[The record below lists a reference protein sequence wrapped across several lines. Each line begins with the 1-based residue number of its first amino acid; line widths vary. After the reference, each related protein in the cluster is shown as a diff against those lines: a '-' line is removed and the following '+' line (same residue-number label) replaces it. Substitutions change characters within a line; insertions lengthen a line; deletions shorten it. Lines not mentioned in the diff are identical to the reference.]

1 MTSKNLIDIGIKVVL
16 SAGLVILF
24 ILHIESQKSLVY
36 VDAQKLVAGYKGMQA
51 ARQEFEKKA
60 TVWKSNLDT
69 LRAGVETQIQSY
81 EIKKVSLSAR
91 EKQLTEEL
99 IQSKQDQYLN
109 YQQVI
114 QEKVQKEDQ
123 ELTNKVLDT
132 VNDYLK
138 RYGKEKGYRIIL
150 AATQYGN
157 IVYAQDGIDI
167 TEEVMKGLND
177 EFKTP

>member
-1 MTSKNLIDIGIKVVL
+1 
-16 SAGLVILF
+16 
-24 ILHIESQKSLVY
+24 
-36 VDAQKLVAGYKGMQA
+36 
-51 ARQEFEKKA
+51 
-60 TVWKSNLDT
+60 
-69 LRAGVETQIQSY
+69 
-81 EIKKVSLSAR
+81 
-91 EKQLTEEL
+91 
-99 IQSKQDQYLN
+99 
-109 YQQVI
+109 
-114 QEKVQKEDQ
+114 VQKEDQ